1 MQAICIGNRGADLS
15 KASLERSGN
24 TKDARFNLTVGGAYS
39 VYAMALGAAGI
50 EILVL
55 GDMGRPRWCHV
66 ELFEFLDSTLP
77 PDWSF
82 KMVDE
87 EGRYDRALWGYRS
100 LVQNDSHIED
110 LLEYKRSAFSDFLT
124 DNDWA
129 LREGPDQ
136 EKMRRIEEALQVG
149 RGDVNPA

>member
-1 MQAICIGNRGADLS
+1 MQVICIGNRGADLS
-15 KASLERSGN
+15 EVSLERSGN
-24 TKDARFNLTVGGAYS
+24 TKDARFNLTVGGVYS

-66 ELFEFLDSTLP
+66 ELFEFLDATLP
-77 PDWSF
+77 PGWSF
-82 KMVDE
+82 KMMDE